1 MDSPVQTANISYGCE
16 DQKDRLCEGD
26 TYETYTNPVGEG
38 ETPPWIKK
46 DADVVEFE
54 QKRTERIKAMRNSKV
69 YKFVMLLSGFTNEKM
84 SKFWTRNTGTVTSK
98 GSADTQKEYHGW
110 YINTDWADGMVYL
123 TPVVYAHMEEALT
136 AITQRHR
143 HLREAKLFQFI
154 ESPRIRSIFA
164 RMVAMCYRLSTA
176 LSGHK
181 YSLDGTYKRVN
192 MERQRLMN
200 VFKHVHLKP
209 DIIKTPS
216 GTEMGLVYDDTDLNP
231 TFVGVNV
238 NTLKADVYTRLAL
251 SNTITQMNR
260 SQRYLN

>member
-1 MDSPVQTANISYGCE
+1 MGSPFQTVKISYGCE
-16 DQKDRLCEGD
+16 DQDDRLCEGD
-26 TYETYTNPVGEG
+26 TYETYINPVGDD

-46 DADVVEFE
+46 DAEVVEFE

-84 SKFWTRNTGTVTSK
+84 SKFWSRNTGTVTSK
-98 GSADTQKEYHGW
+98 GTTDAQKEYHGW

-181 YSLDGTYKRVN
+181 YSLDGTYRRVN

-200 VFKHVHLKP
+200 VFKHVHLKQ
-209 DIIKTPS
+209 DIIN
-216 GTEMGLVYDDTDLNP
+216 GTDMGLVYDYTDLNP

>member
-1 MDSPVQTANISYGCE
+1 MDSPFQTAKISYGCE
-16 DQKDRLCEGD
+16 DQDDRLCEGD
-26 TYETYTNPVGEG
+26 TYETYNNPVEQY
-38 ETPPWIKK
+38 ETPPWITK
-46 DADVVEFE
+46 DSAVDDFE

-98 GSADTQKEYHGW
+98 GSADIRKEYHGW

-181 YSLDGTYKRVN
+181 YSLDGTYRRVN

-200 VFKHVHLKP
+200 VFKHIHLKP
-209 DIIKTPS
+209 YIIND
-216 GTEMGLVYDDTDLNP
+216 TEMGLVYDDTDLNP